1 MRQRD
6 KTVGHLEPR
15 SVSINGKHR
24 LDLIEVEKADKKVT
38 QEEVRFQQHSQ
49 PEESESELSED
60 EMVRRDA
67 IERNLLIEQLNKR
80 QNT

>member
-6 KTVGHLEPR
+6 KTVGYLEPR

-38 QEEVRFQQHSQ
+38 QKEARFQQHSQ
-49 PEESESELSED
+49 SEESESELSED
-60 EMVRRDA
+60 EIVRRDA
-67 IERNLLIEQLNKR
+67 IERNLLIEQLKQR